1 MKVHVLRTKSLE
13 NIFPCFQNIGQEE
26 LTQKRGANVFRYLI
40 ARLAR
45 LTQMRQ
51 FFVQHTFELKRDG
64 RSGDVADEY
73 TRSIKIDKK
82 RNPQID

>member
-1 MKVHVLRTKSLE
+1 MFLEPNHLRTLSSVALKTE
-13 NIFPCFQNIGQEE
+13 HEK
-26 LTQKRGANVFRYLI
+26 LTQKCGANVFRYLI

-64 RSGDVADEY
+64 RSGDVADEC